1 MATYDEHEVR
11 LMANKVL
18 DGLCKLDEENR
29 RNDEETGWQNIG
41 PPADK
46 VGGITNKV
54 HVAYLAEYALI
65 RLGYIERNSQNIK
78 VRLTG
83 PGRANCG
90 RDIDIPESDIQKL
103 RRLLGE

>member
-1 MATYDEHEVR
+1 MPTYDEREVR
-11 LMANKVL
+11 IMTNKVL

-29 RNDEETGWQNIG
+29 RNDEEPGWQNIG
-41 PPADK
+41 PLADK
-46 VGGITNKV
+46 VGGITNQI

-78 VRLTG
+78 VRPSG

-90 RDIDIPESDIQKL
+90 RDIDIPESNIQKL